1 VANGNKCF
9 LSYFTVGLKGAADH
23 PKMRQARALACI
35 EFVSFVSA
43 CEIYEVKD
51 NKQI

>member
-1 VANGNKCF
+1 MDWKELQIIRNCAKPG
-9 LSYFTVGLKGAADH
+9 
-23 PKMRQARALACI
+23 ALAGI

-43 CEIYEVKD
+43 CEIYEFKD